1 MSFCPGCGARLPEQA
16 RFCPG
21 CGIPAGAPPPADPD
35 GPAPAPTP
43 PGPLGVSAP
52 PWLTADWTLAAVCAF
67 AFLLAVFA
75 AGALHG
81 ALMGFT
87 ALGGGGIGLGA
98 IAGAY
103 IPFVALGGDTVAI
116 VNNGGDSVYLSGSAL
131 LVTWLAVPV
140 FFGRRVLRFG
150 HARTRGTAAAWAF
163 VAKLALLLGVGFGV
177 AGGLAGTAD
186 PGRAFDDGGFR
197 VAADVGAGEA
207 GFWLVVLVLVLGAVS
222 LRRSLAPPGRDLDAW
237 RQVRSWGL
245 TWGRVVLWGGLA
257 WAGVALAAGVGL
269 TVAAVVAADGTEER
283 LLAVEAAPAVVVNAG
298 VAGAAVASGASV
310 DTTSALVNLP
320 VNIEDADG
328 SLSLFR
334 FGFPPDDESGPAP
347 LYVFPVLLL
356 APVAVVLTT
365 WRALQAS
372 SPPGEQEVLRVAL
385 AVTGGFVLAAWLGS
399 VLAPLGNAGGARG
412 GGTEIVRVAGARPS
426 VGGTVGL
433 ALVWALAASLATALA
448 WWNRRAAA
456 AAEPSPS
463 SPAPSPQPSPA
474 SAEPPAAP
482 PAPPDPPDP
491 PAPADPADP
500 ADPPPAAPEAPWPPP
515 P

>member
-1 MSFCPGCGARLPEQA
+1 MSFCPGCGARLPQQA

-21 CGIPAGAPPPADPD
+21 CGMPVAVPAPGGLEAPVPPRDTPPAPPPA
-35 GPAPAPTP
+35 
-43 PGPLGVSAP
+43 LSVSAP
-52 PWLTADWTLAAVCAF
+52 PWLTGDWSLAAVCAF
-67 AFLLAVFA
+67 VFLLGMFAV
-75 AGALHG
+75 GALHG
-81 ALMGFT
+81 AVMGFT

-103 IPFVALGGDTVAI
+103 IPFVALGGDTIAI
-116 VNNGGDSVYLSGSAL
+116 VNNGGDGVYLSGSAL

-140 FFGRRVLRFG
+140 LIGRRVLRFG

-177 AGGLAGTAD
+177 VGGLAGTAN
-186 PGRAFDDGGFR
+186 PERSFDDGEFL

-222 LRRSLAPPGRDLDAW
+222 LRRSLAPAAADLDAW
-237 RQVRSWGL
+237 RRVRAWGL
-245 TWGRVVLWGGLA
+245 TWGRLVLWGTLA
-257 WAGVALAAGVGL
+257 WAGVALAVGVGL

-283 LLAVEAAPAVVVNAG
+283 LLAVEAAPAVVVNVG

-320 VNIEDADG
+320 FDIEGADG
-328 SLSLFR
+328 ALSLFR

-347 LYVFPVLLL
+347 LYIFPVLLL
-356 APVAVVLTT
+356 APAAVMLTT

-372 SPPGEQEVLRVAL
+372 RPPGEQEVLRVAF

-399 VLAPLGNAGGARG
+399 VLAPLGHAGGARG
-412 GGTEIVRVAGARPS
+412 GDTEIVRAAGAVPS

-433 ALVWALAASLATALA
+433 ALVWGLTASLATALA
-448 WWNRRAAA
+448 WWKRRAVAAA
-456 AAEPSPS
+456 APPG
-463 SPAPSPQPSPA
+463 
-474 SAEPPAAP
+474 PPAAP
-482 PAPPDPPDP
+482 S
-491 PAPADPADP
+491 
-500 ADPPPAAPEAPWPPP
+500 EAPGPPEVP
-515 P
+515 